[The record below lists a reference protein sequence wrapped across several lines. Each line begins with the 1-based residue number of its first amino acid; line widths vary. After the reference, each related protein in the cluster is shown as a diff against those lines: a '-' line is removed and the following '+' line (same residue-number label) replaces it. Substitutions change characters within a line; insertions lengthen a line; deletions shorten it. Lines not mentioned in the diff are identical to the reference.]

1 MGRAACYA
9 AKGIDVT
16 DKNDDYYQPWNQGK
30 SMGSDAPHG
39 APHHA
44 PHTPDAAA
52 PPPPQPSPAHDPNLP
67 PMGMDL
73 SRYADQEKGV
83 RPPLLDAEKVKQGT
97 AKALT
102 SLRGASLRFA
112 DWTIALGQKADI
124 PTRVEKMEIPR
135 RTKELARRSGVAAAE
150 ATRTAAQATRTAAE
164 ETAKASKASAAK
176 SKEIWEK
183 MALADKVGKMTSEA
197 SRGLSDMADK
207 TKSSLGQAAR
217 AGKETLGETAEKL
230 RPHPRET
237 ETPAPPPSGL
247 EQLLAR
253 EEQEERKAAEA
264 KSTAELP
271 LFSDD
276 QASPLAA
283 AADGL
288 NVPKAP
294 DMQDMPD
301 KQMVNEE
308 QQPNQHTAPPAIPS
322 PLPSAAMPAAAAG
335 TNALAA
341 AQADVAP
348 PAPSPAPQ
356 IATQA
361 GAAPATPPIVAP
373 TPAVTPAAAPATAPA
388 TPAASASIP
397 PSMAAPAPSIAPT
410 APPSFFDENMTHN
423 SAPSSGA
430 KPADAPAVPSYE
442 VVNRA
447 PAAAL
452 NAAPASVPHGP
463 VFPAFSPRT
472 WALGG
477 AALIALLGSSYWL
490 GCRFGGGMSKADV
503 ETIVADYITTNPQI
517 IPAALEAQRD
527 REIAKAIDA
536 VRPALEKPYAGAW
549 GGNADGDVTLVVFT
563 DYACGFCRAS
573 VPDIDRLLREDKRLK
588 VVYRE
593 LPIISRES
601 RSAAL
606 MALAAARQ
614 GKYDAFHH
622 AMFAQSSLA
631 PSAIIKAAEQAGVS
645 LDGSGDATAD
655 EALFQRELESNLALG
670 NQLQLNATPT
680 WVIGDQLL
688 QGQVGF
694 DALRDAVTRARTKV
708 RG

>member
-1 MGRAACYA
+1 M
-9 AKGIDVT
+9 T
-16 DKNDDYYQPWNQGK
+16 DKNDEYYQPWVQGK
-30 SMGSDAPHG
+30 PVGNEAPLHSD
-39 APHHA
+39 
-44 PHTPDAAA
+44 DAAA
-52 PPPPQPSPAHDPNLP
+52 PHTQGAMHSQGGPQDPNLP

-73 SRYADQEKGV
+73 ARYADQEKGV
-83 RPPLLDAEKVKQGT
+83 RPPLLDAAKVKQGT
-97 AKALT
+97 ATALT
-102 SLRGASLRFA
+102 KLRAASLRFA

-135 RTKELARRSGVAAAE
+135 RTKDLARRSGAAAAE
-150 ATRTAAQATRTAAE
+150 ATRTAAEATRTAAE
-164 ETAKASKASAAK
+164 GTAKASKASAAK

-183 MALADKVGKMTSEA
+183 MALADKVGNIASEA
-197 SRGLSDMADK
+197 GRGLTDMADK
-207 TKSSLGQAAR
+207 TKQSLGQVAR
-217 AGKETLGETAEKL
+217 AGKETLEDTAEKL
-230 RPHPRET
+230 RPQRSEEEAP
-237 ETPAPPPSGL
+237 TPPLSGL

-253 EEQEERKAAEA
+253 EEQEERKAADA

-271 LFSDD
+271 LFSED
-276 QASPLAA
+276 QPRPAAMIEELGSADSLDGHSSSEDGDNIAAPEPATTSAADVQPIAAVKDAA
-283 AADGL
+283 AP
-288 NVPKAP
+288 VPVPAP
-294 DMQDMPD
+294 PSVPAPQS
-301 KQMVNEE
+301 MV
-308 QQPNQHTAPPAIPS
+308 PPPTAPV
-322 PLPSAAMPAAAAG
+322 PSAAASETAPHISPSAATAATPTPAPAPMA
-335 TNALAA
+335 
-341 AQADVAP
+341 AP
-348 PAPSPAPQ
+348 PPSPAP
-356 IATQA
+356 A
-361 GAAPATPPIVAP
+361 
-373 TPAVTPAAAPATAPA
+373 
-388 TPAASASIP
+388 
-397 PSMAAPAPSIAPT
+397 MA
-410 APPSFFDENMTHN
+410 PSFFDETMTQNH
-423 SAPSSGA
+423 APPSGA
-430 KPADAPAVPSYE
+430 STPDARPVPNYE

-447 PAAAL
+447 PAAPTS
-452 NAAPASVPHGP
+452 AAPMSAAYAPAL
-463 VFPAFSPRT
+463 PAFSART

-490 GCRFGGGMSKADV
+490 GSRFGGGMSKADV

-680 WVIGDQLL
+680 WVIGDQLM

-694 DALRDAVTRARTKV
+694 DALRDAIARTRTKQAS
-708 RG
+708 